1 MCNSIYVYIYI
12 HTCFPIEHNIL
23 LLDTNCVIYYYLLL
37 FIKIYTKFN
46 KYCALYK
53 ILTIHFANQIFI
65 RHKPN
70 KLLCTKPIGK
80 ESFIYIVHRMHIHH
94 KKTFPHKNIHI

>member
-1 MCNSIYVYIYI
+1 MCKSIDVYIYI

-53 ILTIHFANQIFI
+53 ILTIHFAIKYLLDINQTNYYVQNRLVKNLLFI
-65 RHKPN
+65 
-70 KLLCTKPIGK
+70 
-80 ESFIYIVHRMHIHH
+80 
-94 KKTFPHKNIHI
+94 